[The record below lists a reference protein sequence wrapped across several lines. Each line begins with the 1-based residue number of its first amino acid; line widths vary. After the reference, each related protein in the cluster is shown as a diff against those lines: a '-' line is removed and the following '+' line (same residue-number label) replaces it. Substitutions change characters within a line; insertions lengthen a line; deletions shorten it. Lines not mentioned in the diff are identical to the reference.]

1 MDDLPCSKLRDL
13 ISTYGLAVCDD
24 HRRCEGLL
32 RDVCGSYKLEIHVLV
47 NALKARTVVDLLA
60 SRGVPAET
68 CYARLTA
75 RLRDEQGMAE
85 AAAWWAVSAWAFAL
99 GLSPALPS
107 AGLANGSHTSGIV
120 VGTTAGALPSS
131 ADTVNDREIAPSI
144 ADFESL
150 VIDALSALPPRHQP
164 LRDQLTVLIE
174 DFPGP
179 DIVARIRAVSAF
191 DILGFRG
198 GGASGSWDRPAT
210 GYTVRLFRRPILDYW
225 AEHREPL
232 GATIKR
238 TLVRELIQVSHLVGE
253 DFGSLKSNNTM
264 RLARLVAPSLQD
276 ITRWSRDTVNQL
288 MRMHPTSIEG
298 LHIAVDNFPAASLL
312 DRAGAASDFDLL
324 GNFEGAPVTQ
334 RAVAATPNII
344 RLFRRPLLND
354 WASRNEP
361 LHSIISKVVERQLGI
376 YLGLAAAN

>member
-60 SRGVPAET
+60 SRGIPAEA

-75 RLRDEQGMAE
+75 RLQDEQGMAE
-85 AAAWWAVSAWAFAL
+85 GVAWWAVSAWAFAL

-107 AGLANGSHTSGIV
+107 AGLADGSHTSGV
-120 VGTTAGALPSS
+120 VVATSADALPSL

-144 ADFESL
+144 ADFENL
-150 VIDALSALPPRHQP
+150 VIDALSSLPPRHQP
-164 LRDQLTVLIE
+164 LCDQLTVLVE
-174 DFPGP
+174 EFPGP

-191 DILGFRG
+191 DILGFRC
-198 GGASGSWDRPAT
+198 ASGPEDRPAT
-210 GYTVRLFRRPILDYW
+210 DCTVRLFRRPILDYW

-232 GATIKR
+232 GATVTR
-238 TLVRELIQVSHLVGE
+238 TLVRELVQVSHLAGE
-253 DFGSLKSNNTM
+253 DFAPLKSNNPK
-264 RLARLVAPSLQD
+264 RLARLVAPSLHD
-276 ITRWSRDTVNQL
+276 VTRWSRDTVYHL
-288 MRMHPTSIEG
+288 MLMHRTPIEG
-298 LHIAVDNFPAASLL
+298 LHIVVDNFPTASLL
-312 DRAGAASDFDLL
+312 DRAGTASDFDLL
-324 GNFEGAPVTQ
+324 GNFEGTPVTQ
-334 RAVAATPNII
+334 LAVAATPNII

-361 LHSIISKVVERQLGI
+361 LHSIISKVVERQLGV
-376 YLGLAAAN
+376 YLGLAPAN